1 MRSSLYEQLERDRLE
16 PRAARL
22 VLERRER
29 ELAELRSALVSF
41 QVDLAIVKLKRF
53 LARKYRADQPRVPAG
68 SPDGGRWALGEGRPS
83 GRTRVGD
90 TPTIRVAAE
99 ITGFTKHGINRAI
112 EWDRACRHSRRGN
125 EPTEGSAATER
136 LDTIQGP
143 QRYRRPRSRWRRDYD
158 VAAMSNSA
166 KVRPWL

>member
-29 ELAELRSALVSF
+29 EFAELRSALVSF

-68 SPDGGRWALGEGRPS
+68 SPDGGGGRWGRAGPADGLGWVTRRLSGWRPKS
-83 GRTRVGD
+83 PG
-90 TPTIRVAAE
+90 
-99 ITGFTKHGINRAI
+99 
-112 EWDRACRHSRRGN
+112 
-125 EPTEGSAATER
+125 
-136 LDTIQGP
+136 L
-143 QRYRRPRSRWRRDYD
+143 RST
-158 VAAMSNSA
+158 A
-166 KVRPWL
+166 